1 MQCWE
6 GSLPINHDGKAE
18 VAWSSSLV
26 TKGATRSNLHLAR
39 TTLNSPFPRGAA
51 SPGGREVSWVRN
63 AVRGVQCVLEE
74 REEPNNFCWC
84 NYIKRLVGAGARALR
99 TKNSSHSPDCMQ
111 KIASEMRPQSAN
123 ASKGLGSLSGRKRE
137 QNRG

>member
-1 MQCWE
+1 M
-6 GSLPINHDGKAE
+6 
-18 VAWSSSLV
+18 
-26 TKGATRSNLHLAR
+26 
-39 TTLNSPFPRGAA
+39 
-51 SPGGREVSWVRN
+51 RN
-63 AVRGVQCVLEE
+63 AVRSVQCVLEE

-84 NYIKRLVGAGARALR
+84 SCIELVGAGARALR
-99 TKNSSHSPDCMQ
+99 TKNSSHGPDCMQ